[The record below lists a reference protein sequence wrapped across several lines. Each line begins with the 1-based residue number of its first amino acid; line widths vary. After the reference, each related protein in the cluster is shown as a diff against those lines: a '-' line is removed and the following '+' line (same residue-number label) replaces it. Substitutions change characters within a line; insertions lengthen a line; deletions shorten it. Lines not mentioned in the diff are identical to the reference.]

1 MCKSY
6 DANGSHSQRVPKGW
20 DATALRWVM
29 LKNNKGQGTHSKP
42 DGIGKHAVPSLC
54 SKRSTRAMSLGHA
67 AKKSMQ
73 LGWDSPLLWSGHTG
87 GVGLFLPRAIWKS
100 WANKETGPGQE
111 TQQLHSA
118 DKCPETI
125 KHKSMEKMGSLVLST
140 PFFMRRDLRCQS
152 QRDQTSADNPVIFK
166 FIFGCGNVICG

>member
-1 MCKSY
+1 MQMGVTPRECPRAGMQLPWDGSCWKIIRVRGLIPNQMAL
-6 DANGSHSQRVPKGW
+6 ANMLCHHCAPK
-20 DATALRWVM
+20 
-29 LKNNKGQGTHSKP
+29 
-42 DGIGKHAVPSLC
+42 AVPEPWALV
-54 SKRSTRAMSLGHA
+54 MPQ
-67 AKKSMQ
+67 KKSMQ
-73 LGWDSPLLWSGHTG
+73 LGWDSPLLWGGHTG

-140 PFFMRRDLRCQS
+140 PFFMCRDLRCQS